1 MKREEHVNSLLKKY
15 KLVNIPSVSAKV
27 IMRKEPKEVKVVKK
41 KKIFK
46 VVKHKKSQLNKY
58 GKVDEEQI

>member
-1 MKREEHVNSLLKKY
+1 
-15 KLVNIPSVSAKV
+15 
-27 IMRKEPKEVKVVKK
+27 MRKEPKEVKVVKK